1 MNTNTTPTQVVE
13 RKFVDMHMHT
23 TCSDGMLS
31 PTDLVQKAKQVGLA
45 AISITDHDN
54 LAAIQAVKSLA
65 DELDVELIAGVEVST
80 AYEERDVHILGYFI
94 KTEDSPLSD
103 YLAYCR
109 QQRLARTERMVDRLN
124 KQGVKIKVDHVLE
137 KASGGSVGR
146 PHIAAVLQENG
157 YVQNY
162 NEAFS
167 KYIGTNCP
175 AYEKSVETKP
185 AEVISLINE
194 AGGLSFLAHPGR
206 QVSDET
212 VRHLIESGLDGL
224 EIVHPSHDAH
234 RQEYYRSIANEY
246 FLLMSGG
253 SDYHGVKPQDEE
265 NFGKVYIDYN
275 WLQKMKHRLCL

>member
-1 MNTNTTPTQVVE
+1 MNTATNGAGA
-13 RKFVDMHMHT
+13 VDLHMHT
-23 TCSDGMLS
+23 TCSDGALS
-31 PTDLVQKAKQVGLA
+31 PKDLVKKAKYVGLT

-54 LAAIQAVKSLA
+54 LSAIAEAQSLA
-65 DELDVELIAGVEVST
+65 NDLGVELIAGVEVST
-80 AYEERDVHILGYFI
+80 AHEERDVHILGYFVNV
-94 KTEDSPLSD
+94 DQSPLGE

-109 QQRLARTERMVDRLN
+109 RQRLFRTERMVQNLN
-124 KQGVKIKVDHVLE
+124 KQGIKIQVEQVMQ
-137 KASGGSVGR
+137 KAGSGSVGR
-146 PHIAAVLQENG
+146 PHIAAVLQEHG

-162 NEAFS
+162 NEAFL

-206 QVSDET
+206 QVPDDT
-212 VRHLIESGLDGL
+212 VRYLIDNGLDGL
-224 EIVHPSHDAH
+224 EIVHPSHDAS

-253 SDYHGVKPQDEE
+253 SDYHGVKLQDEE
-265 NFGKVYIDYN
+265 NFGKMHIQYS
-275 WLQKMKHRLCL
+275 WLQKMKNRLCI